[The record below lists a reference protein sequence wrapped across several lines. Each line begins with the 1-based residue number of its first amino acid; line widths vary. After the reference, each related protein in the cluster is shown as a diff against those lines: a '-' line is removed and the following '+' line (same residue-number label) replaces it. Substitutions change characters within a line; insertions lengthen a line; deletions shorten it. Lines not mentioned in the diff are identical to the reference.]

1 VTDCPQ
7 PVAVLAPPAAGS
19 ITPAAVSRR
28 GRPPAPAPRGRR
40 SRARRLP
47 PKVAAWPWPLA
58 VILAVQAVLAL
69 RLIWSN
75 TAFSDEALYL
85 WAGHLE
91 LASWLHGTPIPA
103 SIDPFPTYFSGA
115 PVLYPPLGAI
125 ADAYG
130 GLAGARLLSLAFML
144 GATGLLYATTRR
156 LLGRSAA
163 IAAAATFAVLGPTQ
177 FLGSFATYDAMA
189 LFLLAL
195 SAWLVVAAPARG
207 GELLL
212 IAAGLALALAD
223 ATKYAT
229 ALWDPVVLALALL
242 TAEPG
247 TWRGALGRGARL
259 LAYAAA
265 PLALALRGLG
275 GEPYLRGIAFT
286 TLARQATG
294 ATASAGLVLADALS
308 WAWPVLALAAAAIAA
323 SLSDAPRLRLLLGTC
338 ALAAVLAPVHQA
350 QIHTVVALYKHTD
363 FGSWF
368 GAIAAGYVLAR
379 AAALCHPKGWRIVA
393 AVAAIVAFNGI
404 VQTSALF
411 TGGWPA
417 TSRATAELGRVLP
430 AARCPCLVMDDS
442 IAEYYLLRTLPPA
455 QYGRLTDAYYFSYL
469 DPGRGRRITGLPAYR
484 QAIADGYFQL
494 VEIDPAED
502 SSLDAALAAAL
513 RASPGYRRRADVPIR
528 NQGRGHI
535 EIWVHEPG

>member
-1 VTDCPQ
+1 VTDRPQ
-7 PVAVLAPPAAGS
+7 PVAVLAPPVAGS
-19 ITPAAVSRR
+19 IVPAA
-28 GRPPAPAPRGRR
+28 APRRGRR

-47 PKVAAWPWPLA
+47 LRLAAWPWPLVA
-58 VILAVQAVLAL
+58 ILAVQAALAL

-91 LASWLHGTPIPA
+91 LASWLHGAPIPA

-156 LLGRSAA
+156 LLGRAAA

-207 GELLL
+207 SELLL

-308 WAWPVLALAAAAIAA
+308 WAWPVLALAAAAIAV

-393 AVAAIVAFNGI
+393 AVAAIIAFNGI

-469 DPGRGRRITGLPAYR
+469 DPGRGRRITGRPAYR

-513 RASPGYRRRADVPIR
+513 RASPGYRRLADVPIR